1 MDKQDQLKIVHLT
14 HQRDEFKERGKTF
27 NGYVIKDFFPSFIK
41 TRRMRKGIKETYY
54 KFEL

>member
-1 MDKQDQLKIVHLT
+1 VDKQDQLKIVHLT

-27 NGYVIKDFFPSFIK
+27 NGYVIKDFFPNFIK